1 MRTEINTLFF
11 DLDHTLWDFEKNS
24 ALTFKLL
31 FEQFEVDIEIDQF
44 MDVYCP
50 INLAYWKK
58 YRDGVIN
65 KEYLRYNRVRETFF
79 ALNFDFDEPLLCR
92 VVEGYITFLTTFK
105 HLFPYVSEVI
115 LRLSTRF
122 DLYIVTNGFK
132 EVQYKKIAKTPIEN
146 CFKGFINADEVG
158 YKKPN
163 PIIFNHALEIANRR
177 PEQVLMVGDDLEADV
192 LGALNCGLHAMHFDP
207 LKEFKHEKCPIF
219 NCFSDF
225 EEQLD
230 SLYLL

>member
-24 ALTFKLL
+24 ALTFELL
-31 FEQFEVDIEIDQF
+31 FEQYKVDIEIDQF
-44 MDVYCP
+44 MKVYRP
-50 INLAYWKK
+50 INRAYWKK
-58 YRDGVIN
+58 YRDGVID
-65 KEYLRYNRVRETFF
+65 KEYLRYNRVRETFT
-79 ALNFDFDEPLLCR
+79 ALNYDFNETLVVDI
-92 VVEGYITFLTTFK
+92 VEGYIRYLTTFK
-105 HLFPYVSEVI
+105 HMFPHVSEVI
-115 LRLSTRF
+115 LRISTRF

-132 EVQYKKIAKTPIEN
+132 EVQHKKIAKTPIEN
-146 CFKGFINADEVG
+146 CFKGIINADEVG

-177 PEQVLMVGDDLEADV
+177 PEQVLMVGDDLEADI

-207 LKEFKHEKCPIF
+207 MKEFKHKKCPIF
-219 NCFSDF
+219 KCFSDF